1 MLVLTR
7 KAGEVITI
15 GDNIQVRV
23 LAIKGGQ
30 VRIGVEAPRQVSV
43 NREEVLRSRMVN
55 SAELQLSPVIDKE
68 F

>member
-30 VRIGVEAPRQVSV
+30 VRIGIEAPRQVSV
-43 NREEVLRSRMVN
+43 NREEVLRSRDN
-55 SAELQLSPVIDKE
+55 STGMQLSAVGDE
-68 F
+68 EL

>member
-30 VRIGVEAPRQVSV
+30 VRIGVDAPRQVSV
-43 NREEVLRSRMVN
+43 NREEVLRPRVG
-55 SAELQLSPVIDKE
+55 AVGLQVGAVIDEKG
-68 F
+68 

>member
-30 VRIGVEAPRQVSV
+30 VRIGVDAPRQVSV
-43 NREEVLRSRMVN
+43 NREEVLRPR
-55 SAELQLSPVIDKE
+55 AEIADLQANAIAE
-68 F
+68 E

>member
-30 VRIGVEAPRQVSV
+30 VRIGIEAPRQVSV
-43 NREEVLRSRMVN
+43 NREEVLRSRVDSTGM
-55 SAELQLSPVIDKE
+55 QLSAVGDE
-68 F
+68 EL

>member
-15 GDNIQVRV
+15 GDDIQVRV

-43 NREEVLRSRMVN
+43 NREEVLRSRMS
-55 SAELQLSPVIDKE
+55 SAGLQLSPVIDKE

>member
-15 GDNIQVRV
+15 GDDIHVRV

-43 NREEVLRSRMVN
+43 NREEVLRSRIE
-55 SAELQLSPVIDKE
+55 STELQLSPIIDK
-68 F
+68 

>member
-7 KAGEVITI
+7 KTGEVITI

-30 VRIGVEAPRQVSV
+30 VRIGVDAPRQVSV
-43 NREEVLRSRMVN
+43 NREEVLRPRPEVTLQVN
-55 SAELQLSPVIDKE
+55 AVIDEKG
-68 F
+68 

>member
-30 VRIGVEAPRQVSV
+30 VRIGVDAPRQVSV
-43 NREEVLRSRMVN
+43 NREEVLRPRVD
-55 SAELQLSPVIDKE
+55 AAGLQAAVLDDKS
-68 F
+68 

>member
-7 KAGEVITI
+7 KTGEVITI

-30 VRIGVEAPRQVSV
+30 VRIGVDAPRQVSV
-43 NREEVLRSRMVN
+43 NREEVLRPQVDTAGLQV
-55 SAELQLSPVIDKE
+55 SAAINEKG
-68 F
+68 

>member
-30 VRIGVEAPRQVSV
+30 VRIGVDAPRQVSV
-43 NREEVLRSRMVN
+43 NREEVLQPRVG
-55 SAELQLSPVIDKE
+55 AVELQVGTVIDEKG
-68 F
+68 

>member
-15 GDNIQVRV
+15 GDDIQVRV

-30 VRIGVEAPRQVSV
+30 VRIGIEAPRQVSV
-43 NREEVLRSRMVN
+43 NREEVLRSRDN
-55 SAELQLSPVIDKE
+55 STGMQLSAIVDE
-68 F
+68 EL

>member
-30 VRIGVEAPRQVSV
+30 VRIGVDAPRQVSV
-43 NREEVLRSRMVN
+43 NREEVLRPRVD
-55 SAELQLSPVIDKE
+55 AAGLQLSAAIDEKG
-68 F
+68 

>member
-7 KAGEVITI
+7 KTGEVITI

-30 VRIGVEAPRQVSV
+30 VRIGVDAPRQVSV
-43 NREEVLRSRMVN
+43 NREEVLRPQVETVGLQV
-55 SAELQLSPVIDKE
+55 SAAINEKG
-68 F
+68 

>member
-30 VRIGVEAPRQVSV
+30 VRIGIEAPRQVSV
-43 NREEVLRSRMVN
+43 NREEVLRSRDN
-55 SAELQLSPVIDKE
+55 STGMQLSAIVDE
-68 F
+68 EL

>member
-30 VRIGVEAPRQVSV
+30 VRIGIEAPRQVSV
-43 NREEVLRSRMVN
+43 NREEVLRSRVDPTGM
-55 SAELQLSPVIDKE
+55 QLSAVGDE
-68 F
+68 EL

>member
-15 GDNIQVRV
+15 GDDIQVRV

-30 VRIGVEAPRQVSV
+30 VRIGIEAPRQVSV
-43 NREEVLRSRMVN
+43 NREEVLRSRVD
-55 SAELQLSPVIDKE
+55 STGLQLSAVVDKE
-68 F
+68 L

>member
-30 VRIGVEAPRQVSV
+30 VRIGVDAPRQVSV
-43 NREEVLRSRMVN
+43 NREEVLRPRAGAVGMQV
-55 SAELQLSPVIDKE
+55 SAVIDE
-68 F
+68 QG